1 MSQSSVKQ
9 WSVLIV
15 DENLCSIPR
24 LEQVFADTPYELWTV
39 SSCEEAIQALRAF
52 GWPHLIVTERHFRT
66 GMDGLQFSH
75 LVRDLSDVPII
86 MLSERIPTKWI
97 AQAIDDF
104 ADDYMIKP
112 VDPEML
118 LSRIRRVLKRIDFLP
133 PALSE
138 YNGRF
143 ALNYPSEPV
152 STLTQN
158 V

>member
-1 MSQSSVKQ
+1 MSQLPAKQ
-9 WSVLIV
+9 WSILLV
-15 DENLCSIPR
+15 DGDVCHDQRIE
-24 LEQVFADTPYELWTV
+24 EVFAKTHYDLCV
-39 SSCEEAIQALRAF
+39 AHSCEEAIQVIRAF
-52 GWPHLIVTERHFRT
+52 GWPHLIVTERHFCN
-66 GMDGLQFSH
+66 GMDGLQFSQ

-118 LSRIRRVLKRIDFLP
+118 LSRIRRVLRRIDFVSQAV
-133 PALSE
+133 PA

-143 ALNYPSEPV
+143 APNYP
-152 STLTQN
+152 T
-158 V
+158 

>member
-1 MSQSSVKQ
+1 
-9 WSVLIV
+9 
-15 DENLCSIPR
+15 
-24 LEQVFADTPYELWTV
+24 
-39 SSCEEAIQALRAF
+39 
-52 GWPHLIVTERHFRT
+52 
-66 GMDGLQFSH
+66 MDGLQFSQ

-118 LSRIRRVLKRIDFLP
+118 LSRIRRVLRRIDFASQVV
-133 PALSE
+133 PA

-143 ALNYPSEPV
+143 VPNYP
-152 STLTQN
+152 T
-158 V
+158 